1 MHSSVTTGQFAS
13 RQVIIVSYFAFA
25 AGFEDGKYVDLILQ
39 DSIGLSVHPSAYL
52 VKVDVAQKQME
63 EDRQSQQ
70 PGTEPLGGVI
80 ITPDDGGGCGG
91 VNDNSA
97 NNAGNTSAKPA
108 EELPTH
114 FYMSKKVDNVRI
126 FNDIKKLVDEIVL
139 HLTQVKGASVE
150 VSLDVNVNAPNGIPQ
165 DVVRTVNENC
175 MTLKVD
181 DKGFD

>member
-1 MHSSVTTGQFAS
+1 MG
-13 RQVIIVSYFAFA
+13 
-25 AGFEDGKYVDLILQ
+25 DLN
-39 DSIGLSVHPSAYL
+39 
-52 VKVDVAQKQME
+52 
-63 EDRQSQQ
+63 Q
-70 PGTEPLGGVI
+70 PQNT
-80 ITPDDGGGCGG
+80 
-91 VNDNSA
+91 
-97 NNAGNTSAKPA
+97 GNTPAKPA

-150 VSLDVNVNAPNGIPQ
+150 VSLDVNVDAPNGIPQ
-165 DVVRTVNENC
+165 DVVRTVTENC